1 MSIHTHHVL
10 VAHPSSMT
18 SQSIL
23 FLVPSKHDV
32 WKVVLVVAAGKMK
45 G

>member
-1 MSIHTHHVL
+1 MSIYTHHVL

-23 FLVPSKHDV
+23 FFVPSKHNV
-32 WKVVLVVAAGKMK
+32 WKVVLVVVAGKVK